1 MRVIECH
8 SGANTVDPLLLD
20 NGKIPYM
27 WSQYLYHV
35 GSSLWMH
42 SIIHSG
48 LIAGGKDTK
57 EGRQAVFF
65 TAVNPMTDSQE
76 DEPLDARKPRKVLYR
91 TKWKV
96 FQDALCWIN
105 LRNAQDKG
113 SELWQTRFNAIIY
126 EDSVPVDCVERVVHT
141 QN

>member
-1 MRVIECH
+1 MPSNVTLEQIQLIHYCWITGRFRTCGVSTFITLVLL
-8 SGANTVDPLLLD
+8 SGC
-20 NGKIPYM
+20 Y
-27 WSQYLYHV
+27 
-35 GSSLWMH
+35 
-42 SIIHSG
+42 IIHSG

-76 DEPLDARKPRKVLYR
+76 DEPLDVRKPRKVLYR